1 MGFFIGVNRKDHIE
15 ILYEGKF
22 KGEKKI
28 FMLMSKICEHE
39 MLSKYLLRRNL
50 KKWGVI
56 NT

>member
-50 KKWGVI
+50 KKWGVL